1 METSTTD
8 RIPGTVWFRT
18 TAAGM
23 ASYLD
28 AAAIISTGTALALYV
43 GPLGISDAQF
53 GQYSAILT
61 FMIAVGALIGGRLGD
76 LYGRRRVF
84 LATMALY
91 TVGAIV
97 MAAATGP
104 DICPL

>member
-43 GPLGISDAQF
+43 GPLGISDAQV
-53 GQYSAILT
+53 ALLEHDT
-61 FMIAVGALIGGRLGD
+61 GALE
-76 LYGRRRVF
+76 
-84 LATMALY
+84 
-91 TVGAIV
+91 
-97 MAAATGP
+97 
-104 DICPL
+104 